1 VVTAGV
7 GHDERVSKLV
17 ANDPDDVEFSTRRT
31 RRPRLSSVDDE
42 LLPIWRETLLSGEA
56 LPSEEQLAETIGA
69 SRPAIREALIRMEAN
84 GLVRRLHGAGTF
96 ANPAALD
103 VKLRLDND
111 ADFADRLASVGYE
124 VAVELL
130 RAEVV
135 ELDAE
140 IAAELALEPGTRA
153 LQTLKRWRADG
164 VVAVVALDHVPL
176 SRRITDDVAVA
187 AASAPVRQLAADI
200 GLGRT
205 DWLCTWPTA
214 VELDADIAALVEYEP
229 GRAAL
234 RFEQLGVARIG
245 GRVFH
250 AVEHH
255 RPGIVEY
262 GLVRTVS
269 E

>member
-1 VVTAGV
+1 MTGTTEPAVRA
-7 GHDERVSKLV
+7 
-17 ANDPDDVEFSTRRT
+17 DDSP
-31 RRPRLSSVDDE
+31 RPRRARHSTVDAD
-42 LLPIWRETLLSGEA
+42 LLPIWRETVLSGEA
-56 LPSEEQLAETIGA
+56 LPSEESLAETLGA

-103 VKLRLDND
+103 VGLRLDND
-111 ADFADRLASVGYE
+111 LDFADRLAAVGFE

-130 RAEVV
+130 RAEVIG
-135 ELDAE
+135 L
-140 IAAELALEPGTRA
+140 AADVATELAVDPGTRA
-153 LQTLKRWRADG
+153 LCTLKRWRADG

-176 SRRITDDVAVA
+176 ARRTTDDQAVAVA
-187 AASAPVRQLAADI
+187 ARSVREISQLV
-200 GLGRT
+200 GLGAS

-214 VELDADIAALVEYEP
+214 VELDADIAPWLEYDA

-234 RFEQLGVARIG
+234 QIEQLGVARLG

-250 AVEHH
+250 AIEHH

-262 GLVRTVS
+262 GLIRTVS

>member
-1 VVTAGV
+1 MSA
-7 GHDERVSKLV
+7 DEVNDLAAVS
-17 ANDPDDVEFSTRRT
+17 T
-31 RRPRLSSVDDE
+31 RRPRRARESTVDAE
-42 LLPIWRETLLSGEA
+42 LLPIWRETLRSGEA
-56 LPSEEQLAETIGA
+56 LPSEEQLAETLGA

-111 ADFADRLASVGYE
+111 ADFADRLAAVGYAVTVELLGAEVIPVESE
-124 VAVELL
+124 VAVELG
-130 RAEVV
+130 V
-135 ELDAE
+135 EA
-140 IAAELALEPGTRA
+140 GTRA
-153 LQTLKRWRADG
+153 LRTLKRWSADG

-176 SRRITDDVAVA
+176 ARRVSDADAVA
-187 AASAPVRQLAADI
+187 SAERPVRELAATI
-200 GLGRT
+200 GLGQT

-214 VELDADIAALVEYEP
+214 VELEPDIAELLGWEP

-234 RFEQLGVARIG
+234 RFEQLGVARLG
-245 GRVFH
+245 HRVFH

-262 GLVRTVS
+262 GLIRTVS

>member
-1 VVTAGV
+1 MTIAGTE
-7 GHDERVSKLV
+7 GEPELSG
-17 ANDPDDVEFSTRRT
+17 RRQ
-31 RRPRLSSVDDE
+31 RRARQSSVDAE
-42 LLPIWRETLLSGEA
+42 LLPIWRETVRSGEA
-56 LPSEEQLAETIGA
+56 LPSEEALAETLGA

-103 VKLRLDND
+103 VEMRLDND
-111 ADFADRLASVGYE
+111 ADFADRLAAVGYD
-124 VAVELL
+124 VVVELL
-130 RAEVV
+130 RAEVAA
-135 ELDAE
+135 LTTE
-140 IAAELALEPGTRA
+140 IAAEMALDAGTRA
-153 LQTLKRWRADG
+153 LRTLKRWRADG

-176 SRRITDDVAVA
+176 ARRVGDDEAVA
-187 AASAPVRQLAADI
+187 IAARPVRELAADV
-200 GLGRT
+200 GLGRP

-214 VELDADIAALVEYEP
+214 VELDAEVAALLEYDV

-234 RFEQLGVARIG
+234 RFEQLGVARFG

-262 GLVRTVS
+262 GLIHTVS
-269 E
+269 D

>member
-1 VVTAGV
+1 VTKNRVVDNIATDGA
-7 GHDERVSKLV
+7 DAL
-17 ANDPDDVEFSTRRT
+17 AEFSTRRA
-31 RRPRLSSVDDE
+31 RRPRLPTVEAD
-42 LLPIWRETLLSGEA
+42 LLPIWRETLRSGEA
-56 LPSEEQLAETIGA
+56 LPSEEHLAETLGA

-111 ADFADRLASVGYE
+111 ADFADRLAAVGYE
-124 VAVELL
+124 VDVEILS
-130 RAEVV
+130 AEVV
-135 ELDAE
+135 PIDGEV
-140 IAAELALEPGTRA
+140 AAALEVEPGVRG

-176 SRRITDDVAVA
+176 ERRVSDDEAVA
-187 AASAPVRQLAADI
+187 RAADPVRELAATI
-200 GLGRT
+200 GLGQT

-214 VELDADIAALVEYEP
+214 VELGADVAALLEFES
-229 GRAAL
+229 GRAVL
-234 RFEQLGVARIG
+234 RFEQLGVARLG

-255 RPGIVEY
+255 RPGIVEF

>member
-1 VVTAGV
+1 V
-7 GHDERVSKLV
+7 
-17 ANDPDDVEFSTRRT
+17 
-31 RRPRLSSVDDE
+31 
-42 LLPIWRETLLSGEA
+42 LSGEA
-56 LPSEEQLAETIGA
+56 LPSEEALAETLGA

-103 VKLRLDND
+103 VELRLDND
-111 ADFADRLASVGYE
+111 ADFADRLAAVGYE
-124 VAVELL
+124 VGVELL
-130 RAEVV
+130 RAEVAGLTPEV
-135 ELDAE
+135 ASEM
-140 IAAELALEPGTRA
+140 ALEPGTRA
-153 LQTLKRWRADG
+153 LRTLKRWRADG

-176 SRRITDDVAVA
+176 TRRVDDAAAVA
-187 AASAPVRQLAADI
+187 IAARPVRELAAEV
-200 GLGRT
+200 GMGRA

-214 VELDADIAALVEYEP
+214 VELDEEVAPLLEYAV

-234 RFEQLGVARIG
+234 RFEQLGVARLG

-262 GLVRTVS
+262 GLIHTVS
-269 E
+269 D